1 MDVWGGRSL
10 DEGGKRIRTWS
21 WTDQA
26 QTPTPLRPL
35 FLSLNRN
42 IGVRVLGQQLVFV
55 SFLASG
61 QQARFRVGSCE
72 SVRKYTSLVFL
83 I

>member
-1 MDVWGGRSL
+1 MDAWGGRSL
-10 DEGGKRIRTWS
+10 DEGGRRIRSWS

-61 QQARFRVGSCE
+61 QQARFRVGSYE
-72 SVRKYTSLVFL
+72 LVRKHTSLYFL